1 MAIFIPAVDF
11 QSVVKLG
18 HKVITGNCRNNPGL
32 TVGVLY
38 NR

>member
-1 MAIFIPAVDF
+1 MAIFILAVDL
-11 QSVVKLG
+11 QPVVKLG
-18 HKVITGNCRNNPGL
+18 QKVITGNCTNNPGL